1 MGIVLSGF
9 AQSFPSASKFSVDQ
23 IPDLSGQ
30 VIIVTGA
37 NAGVGKE
44 TAKALLNHGAKVY
57 MAARSE
63 DKAKAAIEELKA
75 STGKAAI
82 FLQLDLSDLPSIKR
96 AAEEFLSAGRRC
108 SFMFCSTTRVSWYE
122 ETHWA
127 SALCVQMSLTSHQ
140 PISDHNSRN
149 ERCHQNPPYEM
160 LTAQGYDLQVGTNV
174 LGHFYFTKLL
184 LPILVST
191 ASATGK
197 AARVVNTA
205 SLAAELSGGKLEL
218 QSFKEGPVRKR
229 LGSQGMYA
237 QSKLGNVVFSNE
249 LARLYGDKGIVSTSM
264 NPGNLRTELL
274 RHTPSIQA
282 KIIDLMLYPAS
293 YGALTQLWAG
303 TSEEGATMNG
313 KYLIPWAKYGKIPKG
328 GNDLAAQKALWEW
341 AEEQV
346 AGI

>member
-96 AAEEFLSAGRRC
+96 AAEEFLSKEMQLHVLFNNAGV
-108 SFMFCSTTRVSWYE
+108 M
-122 ETHWA
+122 
-127 SALCVQMSLTSHQ
+127 
-140 PISDHNSRN
+140 
-149 ERCHQNPPYEM
+149 NPPYEM